1 MKILW
6 VKANKLLPVY
16 SGGDIRSYNIL
27 RQLARRHQVTLL
39 SYYDGTPDSAYE
51 SELQQRFAGAVCVC
65 TRRSANTTLKRGLDY
80 LLRLAN
86 PMPYAVSR
94 FASSEVRE
102 ELNSRYSSV
111 VFEVVV
117 CDFLDAAVN
126 FPETL
131 SIPSVLFQHN
141 VESEIWRRQ
150 AETESNVLLKSLYSK
165 ELRKMRRYERAMVQK
180 LHQVIAVSEHDR
192 ELMGRWRNP
201 LQISVVPTGVDV
213 AQFSSVAPRS
223 APQPLVVFV
232 GAMDWELNI
241 DAAEF
246 FCGEV
251 LPKIQ
256 SKIPE
261 DVSWGA
267 IPAKEFKSSKGPWWK
282 SLEVCLVLWSTYRRQ
297 RLSSFRC
304 A

>member
-94 FASSEVRE
+94 FASSEV
-102 ELNSRYSSV
+102 LVIMLMS
-111 VFEVVV
+111 
-117 CDFLDAAVN
+117 DG
-126 FPETL
+126 
-131 SIPSVLFQHN
+131 
-141 VESEIWRRQ
+141 
-150 AETESNVLLKSLYSK
+150 
-165 ELRKMRRYERAMVQK
+165 ELRRRYERA
-180 LHQVIAVSEHDR
+180 
-192 ELMGRWRNP
+192 
-201 LQISVVPTGVDV
+201 
-213 AQFSSVAPRS
+213 
-223 APQPLVVFV
+223 
-232 GAMDWELNI
+232 
-241 DAAEF
+241 AAEF
-246 FCGEV
+246 AAQYDWPVVGEKFSHALQEAV
-251 LPKIQ
+251 GRDSDSL
-256 SKIPE
+256 
-261 DVSWGA
+261 
-267 IPAKEFKSSKGPWWK
+267 AKETLGKHG
-282 SLEVCLVLWSTYRRQ
+282 
-297 RLSSFRC
+297 